1 MVKRISFQL
10 FGVGFLCFLLSCFPP
25 NKFSENQ
32 IIEVLDAADRRD
44 TFLMHKYLRNESEVV
59 RFQAALSFGSFCDSS
74 CVEVLYRTLCN
85 ETSVEVKSSLL
96 FAIGQTASGK
106 GASKLLTL
114 KNFADNS
121 GLRGPFWIALG
132 KCGAFDYFI
141 RAAPQHA
148 FDDNF
153 TEGLFYLVRSGKPVH
168 PDLIKIL
175 VECAAVKNEIG
186 YFAAHALARSNADLT
201 PYTKQIT
208 EIIISHSD
216 QKIQSALILSLSKS
230 KTSDMQLEGFYNHF
244 SHEDDYFLRHA
255 VLRAFHKKKDTVAIE
270 CMLKALS
277 DPHVYVREEAAL
289 WMRDVA
295 KGPDINKIYTL
306 FNTEKDMLFRYA
318 IAAHLMQWADEKLRN
333 SLSERLKMEYASMK
347 DEYVK
352 GYILSALS
360 EDFSNFGFLVN
371 SFQHEEGILERQ
383 FAYEALLSIRKSPH
397 FEAYSKLYS
406 DNSLGLSAYFSQL
419 ITAAFNSGDVS
430 LITMSSQI
438 LREKELNVDQK
449 LWINDVEFLKKIL
462 EQLVLPRDIEIYGE
476 LMHTIRFLE
485 GKEFEGTVKPAYNN
499 PPDWSSL
506 KQKNRQQLIRI
517 YTDQGLIKAEL
528 WEDKAPCTVAYFLKN
543 VANGFYTSKRV
554 HRLVPGFVL
563 QSGCPRGDGYGSG
576 SCSIRSEF
584 SDELFCEGVMG
595 MASAGPDT
603 ESTQWFIMQQDAPHL
618 NGRYTAFGRVT
629 QGLEIV
635 QNARRGLNIQKIE
648 LD

>member
-141 RAAPQHA
+141 KAAPKYA
-148 FDDNF
+148 LEPGF
-153 TEGLFYLVRSGKPVH
+153 TEGVFYLVRLGKPLPYQLLKKMV
-168 PDLIKIL
+168 DCSA
-175 VECAAVKNEIG
+175 EESEIG
-186 YFAAHALARSNADLT
+186 YFAAHALSRCTSDLT
-201 PYTKQIT
+201 PFTNQVIENVK
-208 EIIISHSD
+208 SHSD
-216 QKIQSALILSLSKS
+216 INTQSALILALAKS
-230 KTSDMQLEGFYNHF
+230 KTSNAKLQEAYAYF
-244 SHEDDYFLRHA
+244 SDEDDYFLRHA
-255 VLRAFHKKKDTVAIE
+255 VVRAFHKKKDTVSIGF
-270 CMLKALS
+270 MLRALS
-277 DPHVYVREEAAL
+277 DPHVYVREQASL

-295 KGPDINKIYTL
+295 KGPENQKIYKL
-306 FNTEKDMLFRYA
+306 FNAEKDALVRYTM
-318 IAAHLMQWADEKLRN
+318 AAYLVKFADEKFRK
-333 SLSERLKMEYASMK
+333 SLSVRLRTDYSKTN

-371 SFQHEEGILERQ
+371 AFQKEVGVLGRQ

-397 FEAYSKLYS
+397 FDMYSKIYS
-406 DNSLGLSAYFSQL
+406 DSSSGLEAYFSQL

-430 LITMSSQI
+430 LITMSAQI
-438 LREKELNVDQK
+438 LREKALNVDQK
-449 LWINDVEFLKKIL
+449 LWTNDVEFLKKIL
-462 EQLVLPRDIEIYGE
+462 GTLLLPRDIEIYGE
-476 LMHTIRFLE
+476 LLQTIAFLQKKDLV
-485 GKEFEGTVKPAYNN
+485 GSVKPDYNN
-499 PPDWSSL
+499 PPDWGSL
-506 KQKNRQQLIRI
+506 KEIKTNQGIRI
-517 YTDQGLIKAEL
+517 YTDMGIIEAEL
-528 WEDKAPCTVAYFLKN
+528 WVNIAPTTVAYFIQN
-543 VANGFYTSKRV
+543 VANGFYNSKRV

-576 SCSIRSEF
+576 SGSIRSEF
-584 SDELFCEGVMG
+584 SDELFCEGVLG

-618 NGRYTAFGRVT
+618 NGRYTAFGKVT

-635 QNARRGLNIQKIE
+635 KNARRGLNIKKIE